1 MKMFKIPQTIR
12 ITSEKDNDV
21 YIPISR
27 CIQSY
32 GRSVYTA
39 RIYGISIYTA
49 PLRMALIVFIYN
61 AETYPSRGEKIP
73 SGGLAQLVERVL
85 SMHKVLGSIPK
96 SSTFWIFVGL
106 RSQ

>member
-27 CIQSY
+27 CLQSY

-49 PLRMALIVFIYN
+49 PLRMALSKPFQTDVKFFSRQDGVF
-61 AETYPSRGEKIP
+61 GERDRP
-73 SGGLAQLVERVL
+73 
-85 SMHKVLGSIPK
+85 
-96 SSTFWIFVGL
+96 
-106 RSQ
+106 

>member
-1 MKMFKIPQTIR
+1 MFKIPQTIR

-49 PLRMALIVFIYN
+49 PLRMALTKSESEV
-61 AETYPSRGEKIP
+61 
-73 SGGLAQLVERVL
+73 
-85 SMHKVLGSIPK
+85 
-96 SSTFWIFVGL
+96 SSTSRILVCWDSPVPTKTMSRSSTLLGRREPSTKVETGNCEWEVGG
-106 RSQ
+106 